1 MRVSRRTFGK
11 GLTAVA
17 AASLLP
23 VAAGAQATPIKLGF
37 SIALSGPLAGGGA
50 TGLIGMQIWADEV
63 NAAGGILG
71 RPVELVFYDDQS
83 NGSQT
88 PGIYAKLIDV
98 DRVDLLLTPY
108 GTNVSAPIM
117 PLVKQ
122 RNRLIFGMLGTGLN
136 SRIQHDRFFCMA
148 PWGPDPELQYRGFVD
163 LGHEKG
169 FKKIAIVA
177 VDGEAQQTAAAGARR
192 VAKEYGMD
200 MVLDL
205 KIPPNTNDL
214 SGAFNQLKNAQP
226 EMIFFSTYPNETVA
240 AIQAIGEVGLPD
252 SVQMLGGG
260 MVGLQYAAIL
270 KSLGSKVNGIVNL
283 HTYSVED
290 TFATDTSRAF
300 QEIYHTRATAQN
312 ADPLGHLTAPFWYA
326 AGQVIKTA
334 AEAVGSVDEAAM
346 AEWLHANTVET
357 IVGAIDFGENGE
369 WAENRVLMVQYH
381 DVADN
386 DVDQFR
392 SPGKAVIVHPANLA
406 SGELQVPFASMR

>member
-23 VAAGAQATPIKLGF
+23 GVAGAQATPIKLGF

-163 LGHEKG
+163 LGHERG

-192 VAKEYGMD
+192 VAKEYGME

-252 SVQMLGGG
+252 SVQILGGG

-300 QEIYHTRATAQN
+300 QETYYTRATAQN

-326 AGQVIKTA
+326 AGQVIKAA

-392 SPGKAVIVHPANLA
+392 SPGKAVIVHPTNLA
-406 SGELQVPFASMR
+406 SGELQVPFASVR